1 MSTELTTA
9 ATTAPAAMNGS
20 LAAVGTAAKA
30 FVLAHPV
37 SLSIAGG
44 VLLGAGAYWGIQRLI
59 AKPKAEEQPTDTASP
74 AAA

>member
-1 MSTELTTA
+1 MSTEITA
-9 ATTAPAAMNGS
+9 AATAAPAASNGS

-30 FVLAHPV
+30 FALTHPV

-44 VLLGAGAYWGIQRLI
+44 VLLGVGAYWGIQRLLRKDP
-59 AKPKAEEQPTDTASP
+59 AKQPVGTAAP

>member
-9 ATTAPAAMNGS
+9 ATAAPVASNGS

-44 VLLGAGAYWGIQRLI
+44 VLLGAGAYWGIQRLMSKKD
-59 AKPKAEEQPTDTASP
+59 ATEQPAGTAAP

>member
-1 MSTELTTA
+1 MSTEITTA
-9 ATTAPAAMNGS
+9 ATAAPVASNGS

-44 VLLGAGAYWGIQRLI
+44 VLLGAGAYWGIQRLMRKD
-59 AKPKAEEQPTDTASP
+59 AAEQPAGTAAP